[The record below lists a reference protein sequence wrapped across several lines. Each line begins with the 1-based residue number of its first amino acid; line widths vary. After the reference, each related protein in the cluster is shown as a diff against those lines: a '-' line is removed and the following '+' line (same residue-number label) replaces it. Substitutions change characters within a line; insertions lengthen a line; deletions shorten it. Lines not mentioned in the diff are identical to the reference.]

1 MFHFPILKIDTSVT
15 NPRFLVKLV
24 ATCNEENFFSKVVY
38 LDMKTVLKFLL
49 VAGILK
55 FQELFFD

>member
-24 ATCNEENFFSKVVY
+24 ATCNEENFFLKGSIFGYEHDAKIFTHSWDIEIPRVV
-38 LDMKTVLKFLL
+38 F
-49 VAGILK
+49 
-55 FQELFFD
+55 